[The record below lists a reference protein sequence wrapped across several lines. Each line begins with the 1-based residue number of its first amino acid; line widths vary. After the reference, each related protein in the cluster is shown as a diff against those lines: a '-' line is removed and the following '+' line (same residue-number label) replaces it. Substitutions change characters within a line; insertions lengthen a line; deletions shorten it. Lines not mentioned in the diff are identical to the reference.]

1 MAMPFPR
8 LVPEAEHRGNAQA
21 APPPASPPALHR
33 PRHGVCVCVPPA
45 VALCDASP
53 PGSDRPRSGPP
64 PCTPRA
70 SADDPENIFK
80 KILDGKVPCYKA
92 RRQLALLRAEVEH
105 GC

>member
-1 MAMPFPR
+1 MPFPR
-8 LVPEAEHRGNAQA
+8 LSQQKLSTGNAQA
-21 APPPASPPALHR
+21 TPPPASPPALRR
-33 PRHGVCVCVPPA
+33 PRHGICVYVPLAA
-45 VALCDASP
+45 VLCDAST
-53 PGSDRPRSGPP
+53 PRSDSPRAGRS

-92 RRQLALLRAEVEH
+92 RRQLALLRAETEH